1 MCPWPWEPWDWLCGN
16 SPSSLF
22 FMINKEK
29 DQRVLY
35 SKDRKLISKSK
46 VKLTQTFCNLRDY
59 TVPRILQARI
69 LECAAFPFSRGSSQ
83 PRDQAQVAHI
93 SGRFFTSWATRK
105 APGFPKCQKNLTSER
120 GRKCGVKER
129 KTAPLLTTFRLM
141 AAAVESS
148 WGKWAVY
155 LTLCLQQKHLPITCG
170 FSRTWEHMWTISG
183 DHFYYQ

>member
-1 MCPWPWEPWDWLCGN
+1 MTWARGSGCTGAASW
-16 SPSSLF
+16 SSLSVTSF
-22 FMINKEK
+22 PQSGLLREA
-29 DQRVLY
+29 QSCRTL
-35 SKDRKLISKSK
+35 
-46 VKLTQTFCNLRDY
+46 CNPMDY
-59 TVPRILQARI
+59 TVHGILQARI
-69 LECAAFPFSRGSSQ
+69 LEWAAFPFSRGSSQ